1 MFLGVAIPPLSAEI
15 PEQGPISSA
24 IAPGQL
30 DGEATVW
37 QIVQTAEGQIIA
49 GGSRIGF
56 ENEGR
61 FEFLP
66 LPRKEAVRSL
76 LVDGNT
82 LWVAS
87 LGEIGKLTLPLNH
100 ASRYEKLDSPS
111 LASAGEFWSLAKV
124 GDALVATTKEDVWL
138 INPRT
143 RDSHRIN
150 IPSRFR
156 LLSVP
161 WDGKVVIAKPNGA
174 LWTIKNGSLE
184 PLENPLPNKSDS
196 AWLWTGLG
204 HILTTAALY
213 TKDGSAYQRTTD
225 VKELNQALITSV
237 VSWGKFIAV
246 ATYTKGLALIDP
258 DSGKIDFVTRAT
270 GLPTLGITSLFA
282 DKDGHLWAGT
292 NQGIVVFESL
302 KFGHRVATK
311 DYPLAAARA
320 DGLLISHED
329 HTDYFHRDGREEIL
343 PRTYALTPTNQG
355 LAIGLWGKVRIGERE
370 IATPGNKVDL
380 ITSLPNGDVLAA
392 ASERLY
398 VVDVAAGKAELVQK
412 QIGEVSGLALAD
424 GQLWAATFDGALY
437 RAEPKP
443 PYAFE
448 KVATLPNGTSA
459 KLHALGNT
467 LIVASPDGMRTG
479 EDFAAVAHTA
489 GVRQPRLARSSS
501 DLWLVAEQDGAHRL
515 GRLVQTDAGVSWETV
530 EAKGLAALPDVH
542 YFSASGDTLTLC
554 GGNIILELDAR
565 ELTPAYRLD
574 PPRLTFAIGSEKSA
588 ASSALATVPEKISA
602 DQNRLTFTGA
612 LPADAFG
619 ERPAYERRLLPTET
633 AWIPAKAGEL
643 VSYPSL
649 APARY
654 TLEVRATH
662 LGRTGA
668 VVSQTFTV
676 LPPWYA
682 SPGALVGYGVLVLL
696 SSYGIFRFR
705 THQIRKRNLEL
716 ERLVDQRTHE
726 LAQASAAKTEF
737 LASMSHEIRN
747 PMNGVI
753 GLVNILREE
762 PPGPRQK
769 HMFRKLAG
777 CAEQLRTT
785 VDDIL
790 DFSKIEAGKVELERR
805 QFDLLETLEAA
816 AATIDPG
823 ETKVKFLEPKPPQ
836 LALLGDAGKLRQIF
850 ANYLS
855 NALKYG
861 LPPEARVNTIL
872 VPGDDGVRLTLSVT
886 SSGPTIAKDTLDSFF
901 ESFARG
907 ADAMER
913 NIHGTGLGL
922 AICKR
927 YAQAMGGE
935 VGAVSTNGETTFY
948 LNVPFATAEA
958 TDLAPLATPEPSAL
972 PAKALAIE
980 DEDYN
985 RIVLGNILAKMNYAV
1000 DWATTGAEAL
1010 KLAQENGYDIVLT
1023 DYRLPD
1029 TNGVDLAREILRL
1042 CPEPK
1047 PAVFAVTAYSTR
1059 ERKEECMRAGMAGFI
1074 SKPITLE
1081 KLRATLAGWGD
1092 RQLTTISLEASRQ
1105 RPPPQTPAAIE
1116 SGWAELKRAAMFD
1129 SKRAAELAHRLNN
1142 VCRAFNYL
1150 DLAEQLEL
1158 LEGALERDEPAAPF
1172 LMACERLL
1180 HPEPVEKN

>member
-1 MFLGVAIPPLSAEI
+1 MFTRVSAEI
-15 PEQGPISSA
+15 PERGPISSA

-30 DGEATVW
+30 DGETTIW
-37 QIVQTAEGQIIA
+37 QIVQTAGGQIIA

-56 ENEGR
+56 EHEGR

-66 LPRKEAVRSL
+66 LPRKEALRSL

-124 GDALVATTKEDVWL
+124 GDTLVATTKEDVWL
-138 INPRT
+138 INPHT
-143 RDSHRIN
+143 KDSHRIN

-156 LLSVP
+156 LLPVM
-161 WDGKVVIAKPNGA
+161 WDHKLVISKPNGA
-174 LWTIKNGSLE
+174 LWIVNGDRVES
-184 PLENPLPNKSDS
+184 LENPLPNKLDT
-196 AWLWTGLG
+196 AWLWSDSH
-204 HILTTAALY
+204 HILTVSALY
-213 TKDGSAYQRTTD
+213 RKENETYLHVTDIKD
-225 VKELNQALITSV
+225 LNLAVITSV

-270 GLPTLGITSLFA
+270 GLPTLGITSLFT
-282 DKDGHLWAGT
+282 DKDGHLWVGT

-302 KFGHRVATK
+302 RFGHRIAAR
-311 DYPLAAARA
+311 DYPLTAARTE
-320 DGLLISHED
+320 DGFLIGYENR
-329 HTDYFHRDGREEIL
+329 TDYFHNDGLEEHL
-343 PRTYALTPTNQG
+343 DRSYTLAQTARGT
-355 LAIGLWGKVRIGERE
+355 AIGFWGKLRIGAQEFSLQ
-370 IATPGNKVDL
+370 GNKVDYVE
-380 ITSLPNGDVLAA
+380 SLPNGDVLTAVG
-392 ASERLY
+392 EQLY
-398 VVDVAAGKAELVQK
+398 VVDAAGKAELVQK

-437 RAEPKP
+437 RAEPTR
-443 PYAFE
+443 PYAFAR
-448 KVATLPNGTSA
+448 VATLPGGTGA
-459 KLHALGNT
+459 KLHALGKT
-467 LIVASPDGMRTG
+467 LIVASADGVRFG
-479 EDFAAVAHTA
+479 EQFTEVAHTA

-515 GRLVQTDAGVSWETV
+515 GRLVPSDRGVSWETV

-542 YFSASGDTLTLC
+542 YFSASGDTLTFC
-554 GGNIILELDAR
+554 GGNTVLELDAR

-574 PPRLTFAIGSEKSA
+574 PPRLAFSIGGEKSSA
-588 ASSALATVPEKISA
+588 DSALATVPEKISA

-612 LPADAFG
+612 LPADEFG
-619 ERPAYERRLLPTET
+619 EKPGYERRLLPTET
-633 AWIPAKAGEL
+633 AWIPAKAGEP

-662 LGRTGA
+662 LGRRGA

-682 SPGALVGYGVLVLL
+682 SPGAFIGYGAFALL

-716 ERLVDQRTHE
+716 ERLVEKRTHE

-805 QFDLLETLEAA
+805 QFDLLDTLEAA

-823 ETKVKFLEPKPPQ
+823 ETKIKFLEPKPPS
-836 LALLGDAGKLRQIF
+836 LALVGDAGKLRQIF

-872 VPGDDGVRLTLSVT
+872 VPHDDGVRLTLSVT

-948 LNVPFATAEA
+948 LNVPFAKADA
-958 TDLAPLATPEPSAL
+958 TDLAPFATPEISAL

-985 RIVLGNILAKMNYAV
+985 RIVLGNILAKMNYSV

-1059 ERKEECMRAGMAGFI
+1059 ERKEECLRAGMSGFI

-1081 KLRATLAGWGD
+1081 KLRDTLAGWGD

-1105 RPPPQTPAAIE
+1105 RLPAQTPAALE
-1116 SGWAELKRAAMFD
+1116 AGWADVKRAAMFD
-1129 SKRAAELAHRLNN
+1129 TKRAAELAHRLIRI
-1142 VCRAFNYL
+1142 CRAFGYT
-1150 DLAEQLEL
+1150 DLAEQMEM
-1158 LEGALERDEPAAPF
+1158 LEGVLERGEPAEPF
-1172 LMACERLL
+1172 LAACERLL